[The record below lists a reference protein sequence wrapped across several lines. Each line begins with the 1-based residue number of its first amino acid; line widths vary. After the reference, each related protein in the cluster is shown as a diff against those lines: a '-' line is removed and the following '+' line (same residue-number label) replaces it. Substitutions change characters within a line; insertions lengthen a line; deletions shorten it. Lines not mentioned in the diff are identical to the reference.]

1 MTAMSKAVLLL
12 ATMLGCAGNASANS
26 LYGLVVGIADRDTL
40 TILVDRREVIH
51 PVHLPL
57 QVRHGQADMGE
68 ADNLGYFICVWL
80 GKPRL
85 LDFHTPRR
93 ELSLR

>member
-1 MTAMSKAVLLL
+1 MTAMSKAVLILV
-12 ATMLGCAGNASANS
+12 TMLGYAGSDCANT

-51 PVHLPL
+51 PVHLPP
-57 QVRHGQADMGE
+57 QVRHVQADKGE
-68 ADNLGYFICVWL
+68 ADNLGYLICVWL

-85 LDFHTPRR
+85 LDFHTRRR